1 MTDMSNFNG
10 TSEQFETVDIMDVI
24 DINMRWKQFNETVNN
39 RINGMWNFMLYN
51 QFYDKELLSLK
62 SENTELRRELEDT
75 KSEMFCIR
83 LKNEKLKE
91 QLYGEEKK
99 TKKRKQTD
107 LLSDEFKKV
116 KRFKRSRPE
125 EIESI
130 ALDIFSNLN
139 NINDIINL
147 KNHPRKFDFVANDK
161 FNKLYNIIPALEELN
176 IIIGMD
182 NVKEKIFRSICYFLH
197 DIKTEHTCNE
207 MNHIMIMGPPGVGK
221 TTIAKIMGN
230 IYLRLGFLEN
240 DNFITA
246 TRSDLVAKYLGQTA
260 DKTQKVIDSAL
271 GGVLF
276 IDEVY
281 SLGNKEGRDS
291 FAKECIDTINL
302 NMSRIDRPWLLIV
315 GGYKEDIEESFLAYN
330 KGLERRFTV
339 KLEIKGYDET
349 ELLAILKSFIVQE
362 KWELE
367 DNAITINDIK
377 EHKDNFKY
385 YGGDM
390 RKLFQLAKEN
400 YCVRSMKISLTLDGL
415 HKKLSRDDF
424 QKSIEQITSGKKK
437 EDKTSHL
444 MMYI

>member
-1 MTDMSNFNG
+1 MTTEKLDI
-10 TSEQFETVDIMDVI
+10 VDAIT
-24 DINMRWKQFNETVNN
+24 INVKWREFMEDTNN
-39 RINGMWNFMLYN
+39 RLSGMWNYLLYN
-51 QFYDKELLSLK
+51 QFCEKEIISLKNENNELRKELEDNKSEIFCLRLK
-62 SENTELRRELEDT
+62 SE
-75 KSEMFCIR
+75 
-83 LKNEKLKE
+83 KLKT
-91 QLYGEEKK
+91 QLYGEPNKSI
-99 TKKRKQTD
+99 KKRKATD
-107 LLSDEFKKV
+107 ILSNEYKKI
-116 KRFKRSRPE
+116 KRYRHSTSE
-125 EIESI
+125 EIKIMAKE
-130 ALDIFSNLN
+130 IFNNLN

-147 KNHPRKFDFVANDK
+147 KNHPNKFDFISNDK
-161 FNKLYNIIPALEELN
+161 FKKLYNIIPALEELKE
-176 IIIGMD
+176 IIGMN

-197 DIKTEHTCNE
+197 DINEQSSKNEQSSYNE
-207 MNHIMIMGPPGVGK
+207 MNHIIIMGPPGVGK

-230 IYLRLGFLEN
+230 IYLKLGFLEN

-302 NMSRIDRPWLLIV
+302 NMSRTDRPWLLIV
-315 GGYKEDIEESFLAYN
+315 GGYKEEIEESFLAFN
-330 KGLERRFTV
+330 RGLERRFTV
-339 KLEIKGYDET
+339 KLEINGYTDI
-349 ELLAILKSFIVQE
+349 ELLDILKSFIVQE

-367 DNAITINDIK
+367 EDAINIKDIK
-377 EHKDNFKY
+377 DTKFKY

-400 YCVRSMKISLTLDGL
+400 YCVRSMKTSLTLDGL

-424 QKSIEQITSGKKK
+424 QKSIEYFITSGFNKK
-437 EDKTSHL
+437 EENTSHL

>member
-1 MTDMSNFNG
+1 MANLSNLN
-10 TSEQFETVDIMDVI
+10 EPLETVDIMDMI
-24 DINMRWKQFNETVNN
+24 DINIRWKHFNESVNN
-39 RINGMWNFMLYN
+39 RISGMWNYMIYN
-51 QFYDKELLSLK
+51 QFCDKEIITLK
-62 SENTELRRELEDT
+62 NENHELRKDLEDT
-75 KSEMFCIR
+75 RSEMFCLR
-83 LKNEKLKE
+83 LKNEKLKD

-99 TKKRKQTD
+99 NKKRKQTD

-116 KRFKRSRPE
+116 KRYKRSRE
-125 EIESI
+125 EDIEAMAI
-130 ALDIFSNLN
+130 EIFSNLN

-147 KNHPRKFDFVANDK
+147 KKHPKKFDFIANNK

-176 IIIGMD
+176 LIIGMD
-182 NVKEKIFRSICYFLH
+182 NVKEKVFRSICYFLH
-197 DIKTEHTCNE
+197 DINEHSFKPYNE

-240 DNFITA
+240 DTFITA

-302 NMSRIDRPWLLIV
+302 NMSRTDRPWLLIV

-330 KGLERRFTV
+330 KGLERRFTI
-339 KLEIKGYDET
+339 KLEIKGYNEN
-349 ELLAILKSFIVQE
+349 ELLSILKSFIVQE

-377 EHKDNFKY
+377 DHKDNFKY

-400 YCVRSMKISLTLDGL
+400 YCVRSMKTSLTLNGL

-424 QKSIEQITSGKKK
+424 QKSIENFKTKKV
-437 EDKTSHL
+437 DNTSHL

>member
-1 MTDMSNFNG
+1 MADLSNLN
-10 TSEQFETVDIMDVI
+10 EPLETFDIMEMI
-24 DINMRWKQFNETVNN
+24 DINIRWKHFNESVNN
-39 RINGMWNFMLYN
+39 RISGMWNYMIYN
-51 QFYDKELLSLK
+51 QFCDKEIITLK
-62 SENTELRRELEDT
+62 NDNHELRKDLEDT
-75 KSEMFCIR
+75 KSEMFCLR
-83 LKNEKLKE
+83 LKNEKLKD

-99 TKKRKQTD
+99 TRKRKQTD

-116 KRFKRSRPE
+116 KRYKKSRSE
-125 EIESI
+125 EIEVI
-130 ALDIFSNLN
+130 AIEIFSNLN

-147 KNHPRKFDFVANDK
+147 KNHPKKFDFIANNK

-176 IIIGMD
+176 TIIGMD
-182 NVKEKIFRSICYFLH
+182 NVKEKVFRSICYFLH
-197 DIKTEHTCNE
+197 DINEHSSKPCHE

-240 DNFITA
+240 ETFITA

-302 NMSRIDRPWLLIV
+302 NMSRTDRPWLLIV

-339 KLEIKGYDET
+339 KLEIKGYDEI
-349 ELLAILKSFIVQE
+349 ELLSILKSFIVQE

-367 DNAITINDIK
+367 DNAININDIK
-377 EHKDNFKY
+377 ENKDNFKY

-400 YCVRSMKISLTLDGL
+400 YCVRSMKKSLTLDGL

-424 QKSIEQITSGKKK
+424 QKSIDQMKSNKK
-437 EDKTSHL
+437 ENTSHL

>member
-1 MTDMSNFNG
+1 MANLSDFN
-10 TSEQFETVDIMDVI
+10 ETIDIMDII
-24 DINMRWKQFNETVNN
+24 DINVKWKHFNENVNS
-39 RINGMWNFMLYN
+39 RINNMWNFFIYN
-51 QFYDKELLSLK
+51 QFCEKEIISLK
-62 SENTELRRELEDT
+62 NETHELRKELEDT
-75 KSEMFCIR
+75 KSNVFSLR
-83 LKNEKLKE
+83 LKNETLKNE
-91 QLYGEEKK
+91 LYGSEKK
-99 TKKRKQTD
+99 QKKRKAVD
-107 LLSDEFKKV
+107 LLCDEYKKI
-116 KRFKRSRPE
+116 KRYKKSMPE
-125 EIESI
+125 EIDAMAI
-130 ALDIFSNLN
+130 KIFSNLN

-147 KNHPRKFDFVANDK
+147 KKHPKKFDFITNDK

-176 IIIGMD
+176 TIVGMN

-197 DIKTEHTCNE
+197 DINGAIKNYNE

-240 DNFITA
+240 DTFITA

-276 IDEVY
+276 IDEIY

-302 NMSRIDRPWLLIV
+302 NMSRTDKPWLLIV

-339 KLEIKGYDET
+339 KLEIKGYDDD

-367 DNAITINDIK
+367 DNAININDIK
-377 EHKDNFKY
+377 ENKDYFKY

-390 RKLFQLAKEN
+390 RKIFQLAKEN
-400 YCVRSMKISLTLDGL
+400 YSVRIMKTSLTLDGL

-424 QKSIEQITSGKKK
+424 KKSIQQFIISSFNNKK

>member
-1 MTDMSNFNG
+1 MADMSNFN
-10 TSEQFETVDIMDVI
+10 ETVDIMDVI
-24 DINMRWKQFNETVNN
+24 DINLRWQQFNESVNN
-39 RINGMWNFMLYN
+39 RIMGMWSFMNYN
-51 QFYDKELLSLK
+51 QFCDKELIALK
-62 SENTELRRELEDT
+62 NENTELRKELEDT

-83 LKNEKLKE
+83 LKNEKLKD
-91 QLYGEEKK
+91 QLYGENKSF
-99 TKKRKQTD
+99 KKRKQTD
-107 LLSDEFKKV
+107 LLSDEYKKV
-116 KRFKRSRPE
+116 KRYKRSKQE
-125 EIESI
+125 EIDSMGME
-130 ALDIFSNLN
+130 IFSNLN

-147 KNHPRKFDFVANDK
+147 KNHPKKFDFVGNNK
-161 FNKLYNIIPALEELN
+161 FNKLYNIIPALEELDK
-176 IIIGMD
+176 IIGMN

-197 DIKTEHTCNE
+197 DIKIDGIINE
-207 MNHIMIMGPPGVGK
+207 MNHVMIQGPPGVGK

-302 NMSRIDRPWLLIV
+302 NMSRTDRPWLLIV

-339 KLEIKGYDET
+339 KLEIKGYDEI
-349 ELLAILKSFIVQE
+349 ELLNILKSFIKEE

-367 DNAITINDIK
+367 DNSINVNDIK
-377 EHKDNFKY
+377 ENKDNFKY

-400 YCVRSMKISLTLDGL
+400 YCVRCMKTSLTLDGL

-424 QKSIEQITSGKKK
+424 KKSIEQMKTNKK
-437 EDKTSHL
+437 EENTSHL

>member
-1 MTDMSNFNG
+1 M
-10 TSEQFETVDIMDVI
+10 DII
-24 DINMRWKQFNETVNN
+24 DTTNYNNWKDFINETNN
-39 RINGMWNFMLYN
+39 KLSGMWNFILYN
-51 QFYDKELLSLK
+51 QFCDKETIKLQN
-62 SENTELRRELEDT
+62 ENTELRKELEKCKNDIFNLRL
-75 KSEMFCIR
+75 KSEKF
-83 LKNEKLKE
+83 KNE
-91 QLYGEEKK
+91 LYGNNN
-99 TKKRKQTD
+99 KKRKAVD
-107 LLSDEFKKV
+107 LLSNEFKKV
-116 KRFKRSRPE
+116 KKYKNISADKRNDMMK
-125 EIESI
+125 
-130 ALDIFSNLN
+130 DIFNNLN

-147 KNHPRKFDFVANDK
+147 KNHKYKFDFISNNK
-161 FNKLYNIIPALEELN
+161 FKKLYNIIPSLEELKN
-176 IIIGMD
+176 IIGMN
-182 NVKEKIFRSICYFLH
+182 NVKDKIFRSICYFLH
-197 DIKTEHTCNE
+197 DNINEQNIINE
-207 MNHIMIMGPPGVGK
+207 MNHIIIMGPPGVGK

-230 IYLRLGFLEN
+230 IYLQLGFLEN

-302 NMSRIDRPWLLIV
+302 NMSRTDRPWLLIV
-315 GGYKEDIEESFLAYN
+315 GGYKEEIEESFLSYN

-339 KLEIKGYDET
+339 KLEINGYSDD
-349 ELLAILKSFIVQE
+349 ELLDILKLFIIKE

-367 DNAITINDIK
+367 ENAINVKDIK
-377 EHKDNFKY
+377 NNKFKH

-400 YCVRSMKISLTLDGL
+400 YCVRNMKTSLTLDAV

-424 QKSIEQITSGKKK
+424 QKSIHQFINLGFNK
-437 EDKTSHL
+437 EENTSHL
-444 MMYI
+444 MMYS

>member
-1 MTDMSNFNG
+1 MANLSDFN
-10 TSEQFETVDIMDVI
+10 ENIDILDLI
-24 DINMRWKQFNETVNN
+24 DINVKWKHFTENVNN
-39 RINGMWNFMLYN
+39 RINGMWNYMIYS
-51 QFYDKELLSLK
+51 QFCEKEIISLK
-62 SENTELRRELEDT
+62 NENHELRKDLEDT
-75 KSEMFCIR
+75 KSEIFCVR
-83 LKNEKLKE
+83 LKNEKLKNE
-91 QLYGEEKK
+91 LNGPEKK
-99 TKKRKQTD
+99 QRKRKHTD
-107 LLSDEFKKV
+107 LLCDEYKKV

-125 EIESI
+125 EIETI
-130 ALDIFSNLN
+130 AIEIFSNLN

-147 KNHPRKFDFVANDK
+147 KNHPKKFDFITNDK
-161 FNKLYNIIPALEELN
+161 FNKLYNIIPALEELKK
-176 IIIGMD
+176 IIGMD

-197 DIKTEHTCNE
+197 NINEPSSKGNNNE

-240 DNFITA
+240 ETFITA
-246 TRSDLVAKYLGQTA
+246 TRSDLIAKYLGQTA

-339 KLEIKGYDET
+339 KLEIKGYDEV
-349 ELLAILKSFIVQE
+349 ELLEILKSFITQE

-367 DNAITINDIK
+367 DNAINIKDIK
-377 EHKDNFKY
+377 DNKDNFKY

-400 YCVRSMKISLTLDGL
+400 YSVRIMKTSLTLDRL

-424 QKSIEQITSGKKK
+424 QKSIEQFKSNSKKK
-437 EDKTSHL
+437 DDTSHL

>member
-1 MTDMSNFNG
+1 MANLSEFN
-10 TSEQFETVDIMDVI
+10 ETVDIMNVI
-24 DINMRWKQFNETVNN
+24 DINLRWQQFNDSVNS
-39 RINGMWNFMLYN
+39 RINGMWNYLIYN
-51 QFYDKELLSLK
+51 QFCEKEILSLK
-62 SENTELRRELEDT
+62 NDTHELRKELEDT
-75 KSEMFCIR
+75 KSQVFALR
-83 LKNEKLKE
+83 LKNEKLKNE
-91 QLYGEEKK
+91 LYGEEK
-99 TKKRKQTD
+99 TYSKKRKQYD
-107 LLSDEFKKV
+107 LLADEFKKV

-125 EIESI
+125 EIEQI
-130 ALDIFSNLN
+130 AKDIFSNLN

-147 KNHPRKFDFVANDK
+147 KNHPKKFNFIANDK
-161 FNKLYNIIPALEELN
+161 FNKLYNIIPALEELQN
-176 IIIGMD
+176 IIGMD

-197 DIKTEHTCNE
+197 NINELCSSTLCNE

-260 DKTQKVIDSAL
+260 EKTQKVIDSAL

-302 NMSRIDRPWLLIV
+302 NMSRTDRPWLLIV

-339 KLEIKGYDET
+339 KLEIKGYDEN
-349 ELLAILKSFIVQE
+349 ELFDILKSFILQE

-367 DNAITINDIK
+367 ENAITINDIK
-377 EHKDNFKY
+377 ENKDNFKY

-400 YCVRSMKISLTLDGL
+400 YCVRSMKTSLTLNGI
-415 HKKLSRDDF
+415 HKKLSKDDF
-424 QKSIEQITSGKKK
+424 NKSIEQFKNNSKKT
-437 EDKTSHL
+437 ENTSHL

>member
-1 MTDMSNFNG
+1 MAEFPNFNE
-10 TSEQFETVDIMDVI
+10 SLETVDIMDMI
-24 DINMRWKQFNETVNN
+24 DINVRWKHFNESVNN
-39 RINGMWNFMLYN
+39 RINGMWNYMMYS
-51 QFYDKELLSLK
+51 QFCDKEIITLK
-62 SENTELRRELEDT
+62 NENHELRRDLEDT
-75 KSEMFCIR
+75 KSEMFCLR
-83 LKNEKLKE
+83 LKNEKFKNE
-91 QLYGEEKK
+91 LYGEEKK
-99 TKKRKQTD
+99 VKKRKHTD

-125 EIESI
+125 EIETI
-130 ALDIFSNLN
+130 AIEIFSNLN

-147 KNHPRKFDFVANDK
+147 KNHPKKFDFIANNK
-161 FNKLYNIIPALEELN
+161 FNKLYNIIPALEELTK
-176 IIIGMD
+176 IIGMD
-182 NVKEKIFRSICYFLH
+182 NVKAKIFRSICYFLH
-197 DIKTEHTCNE
+197 DIKTTYSNNE

-302 NMSRIDRPWLLIV
+302 NMSRTDRPWLLIV
-315 GGYKEDIEESFLAYN
+315 GGYKEDIEDSFLAYN

-339 KLEIKGYDET
+339 KLEIKGYDEN

-367 DNAITINDIK
+367 DNAINVNDIK
-377 EHKDNFKY
+377 ENKDNFKY
-385 YGGDM
+385 YGGDI

-400 YCVRSMKISLTLDGL
+400 YCVRSMKTSLTLDGL
-415 HKKLSRDDF
+415 NKKLSRDDF
-424 QKSIEQITSGKKK
+424 KKSIDQFKSVNKK
-437 EDKTSHL
+437 EDNTSHL

>member
-1 MTDMSNFNG
+1 MTDLNG
-10 TSEQFETVDIMDVI
+10 SMDILDII
-24 DINMRWKQFNETVNN
+24 DINVKWKNFNDNVNN
-39 RINGMWNFMLYN
+39 RINGMWNYMIYN
-51 QFYDKELLSLK
+51 QFCEKEIVTLK
-62 SENTELRRELEDT
+62 NENNTLRKDLEDC
-75 KSEMFCIR
+75 KSDIFNLR
-83 LKNEKLKE
+83 FKNEKLKNE
-91 QLYGEEKK
+91 LNGDKK
-99 TKKRKQTD
+99 IVRKRKQTD
-107 LLSDEFKKV
+107 LLSEEFKKV
-116 KRFKRSRPE
+116 KRYKKSELE
-125 EIESI
+125 EVKDIAIE
-130 ALDIFSNLN
+130 IFGNLN

-147 KNHPRKFDFVANDK
+147 KHYPKRFDFITNNK

-176 IIIGMD
+176 VIIGMD

-197 DIKTEHTCNE
+197 DINEKNSNNNE

-221 TTIAKIMGN
+221 TTVAKIMGN
-230 IYLRLGFLEN
+230 IYLKLGFLEN

-246 TRSDLVAKYLGQTA
+246 TRSDLIAKYLGQTA

-302 NMSRIDRPWLLIV
+302 NMSRTDKPWLLIV
-315 GGYKEDIEESFLAYN
+315 GGYKEEIENSFLAFN
-330 KGLERRFTV
+330 KGLERRFTI
-339 KLEIKGYDET
+339 KLEINGYNDD
-349 ELLAILKSFIVQE
+349 ELLAILKSFIIQE

-367 DNAITINDIK
+367 DNAINVKDINKDI
-377 EHKDNFKY
+377 FKY

-400 YCVRSMKISLTLDGL
+400 YCVRIMKTSLTLDGL

-424 QKSIEQITSGKKK
+424 QKSIEQFKSANKK
-437 EDKTSHL
+437 EDNTSHL

>member
-1 MTDMSNFNG
+1 MN
-10 TSEQFETVDIMDVI
+10 II
-24 DINMRWKQFNETVNN
+24 
-39 RINGMWNFMLYN
+39 
-51 QFYDKELLSLK
+51 
-62 SENTELRRELEDT
+62 
-75 KSEMFCIR
+75 
-83 LKNEKLKE
+83 
-91 QLYGEEKK
+91 
-99 TKKRKQTD
+99 
-107 LLSDEFKKV
+107 DEFD
-116 KRFKRSRPE
+116 SHHNYLQ
-125 EIESI
+125 SM
-130 ALDIFSNLN
+130 
-139 NINDIINL
+139 
-147 KNHPRKFDFVANDK
+147 
-161 FNKLYNIIPALEELN
+161 FN
-176 IIIGMD
+176 

-197 DIKTEHTCNE
+197 DINGTTKLCNE

-221 TTIAKIMGN
+221 TTVAKIMGN

-240 DNFITA
+240 ETFITA

-302 NMSRIDRPWLLIV
+302 NMSRTDRPWLLIV
-315 GGYKEDIEESFLAYN
+315 GGYKEDIEDSFLSYN

-339 KLEIKGYDET
+339 KLEIKGYDEI
-349 ELLAILKSFIVQE
+349 ELLSILKSFIVQE

-367 DNAITINDIK
+367 DNAINIKDIK
-377 EHKDNFKY
+377 DNKDNFKY

-390 RKLFQLAKEN
+390 RKVFQLAKEN
-400 YCVRSMKISLTLDGL
+400 YSVRCMKTSLTLDGL

-424 QKSIEQITSGKKK
+424 QKSIEQFKSNSKKK
-437 EDKTSHL
+437 DDTSHL

>member
-1 MTDMSNFNG
+1 MDNQ
-10 TSEQFETVDIMDVI
+10 SENLDLLDT
-24 DINMRWKQFNETVNN
+24 INLNIRWKEHVDNTTT
-39 RINGMWNFMLYN
+39 RISNMWSYLLYN
-51 QFYDKELLSLK
+51 QFCEKEL
-62 SENTELRRELEDT
+62 NTLQNDNNELRKELEDS
-75 KSEMFCIR
+75 KNNMFNLR
-83 LKNEKLKE
+83 LKNEKLKI
-91 QLYGEEKK
+91 QLYGENKPIR
-99 TKKRKQTD
+99 KRKATD
-107 LLSDEFKKV
+107 LLADEFKKV
-116 KRFKRSRPE
+116 KKYKRSSQE
-125 EIESI
+125 DIDKMAME
-130 ALDIFSNLN
+130 IFSNLN
-139 NINDIINL
+139 NIDDIINF
-147 KNHPRKFDFVANDK
+147 KNHPNKFDFIVNDK
-161 FNKLYNIIPALEELN
+161 FRKLYNIIPALEELN
-176 IIIGMD
+176 NIIGMK

-197 DIKTEHTCNE
+197 DINTEHSRNE

-230 IYLRLGFLEN
+230 IYLKLGFLEN

-315 GGYKEDIEESFLAYN
+315 GGYKEDIEDSFLAYN

-339 KLEIKGYDET
+339 RLEINSYDES
-349 ELLAILKSFIVQE
+349 ELLEILKSFITQE

-367 DNAITINDIK
+367 DNAINIKDIK
-377 EHKDNFKY
+377 DNKENFKY
-385 YGGDM
+385 FGGDM

-400 YCVRSMKISLTLDGL
+400 YCVRCMKTSLTLDGL

-424 QKSIEQITSGKKK
+424 KKSIEHFISKKK
-437 EDKTSHL
+437 EENTSHL

>member
-1 MTDMSNFNG
+1 MADMSNLN
-10 TSEQFETVDIMDVI
+10 EQLETVDIMDVI
-24 DINMRWKQFNETVNN
+24 DINLRWKHFNESVNT
-39 RINGMWNFMLYN
+39 RINGMWNFIIYN
-51 QFYDKELLSLK
+51 QFCEKEIISLK
-62 SENTELRRELEDT
+62 NENHELRKDLEDT
-75 KSEMFCIR
+75 KSEMFCLR
-83 LKNEKLKE
+83 LKNEKLKDE
-91 QLYGEEKK
+91 LYKDENKP
-99 TKKRKQTD
+99 KKRKHSD
-107 LLSDEFKKV
+107 LLADEYKKV
-116 KRFKRSRPE
+116 KRYKRSRPE
-125 EIESI
+125 DIEIISMQ
-130 ALDIFSNLN
+130 IFGNLN
-139 NINDIINL
+139 NIIDIINL
-147 KNHPRKFDFVANDK
+147 KNHPKKFDFIANDK

-176 IIIGMD
+176 NIIGMD

-197 DIKTEHTCNE
+197 DIKTQGTAYNE
-207 MNHIMIMGPPGVGK
+207 MNHIMIQGPPGVGK
-221 TTIAKIMGN
+221 TTIAKIMSN

-302 NMSRIDRPWLLIV
+302 NMSRTDRPWLLIV

-339 KLEIKGYDET
+339 KLEIKGYDEN
-349 ELLAILKSFIVQE
+349 ELLSILKSFIVQE
-362 KWELE
+362 KWELD
-367 DNAITINDIK
+367 DNAITIDDIK
-377 EHKDNFKY
+377 ENKEHFKY

-400 YCVRSMKISLTLDGL
+400 YCVRCMKTSLTLDRL
-415 HKKLSRDDF
+415 HKKLSKDDF
-424 QKSIEQITSGKKK
+424 IKSMEQMKSNNKK

>member
-1 MTDMSNFNG
+1 MTDLN
-10 TSEQFETVDIMDVI
+10 ETVDILDLI
-24 DINMRWKQFNETVNN
+24 DINVKWKHFNDNVNN
-39 RINGMWNFMLYN
+39 RINGMWNYIVYN
-51 QFYDKELLSLK
+51 QFCEKEILSLK
-62 SENTELRRELEDT
+62 NENNELRRELEDS
-75 KSEMFCIR
+75 KSDIFNLR
-83 LKNEKLKE
+83 VKNEKLKSE
-91 QLYGEEKK
+91 LNGDNKIVR
-99 TKKRKQTD
+99 KRKHVD
-107 LLSDEFKKV
+107 LLSDEYKKV
-116 KRFKRSRPE
+116 RRYKKSEPE
-125 EIESI
+125 EFKSI
-130 ALDIFSNLN
+130 AIDIFSNLN

-147 KNHPRKFDFVANDK
+147 KNHPKKFDFIGNNK

-176 IIIGMD
+176 TIIGMN

-197 DIKTEHTCNE
+197 DINEKCSQNNNE

-221 TTIAKIMGN
+221 TTVAKIMAN

-240 DNFITA
+240 DTFITA

-315 GGYKEDIEESFLAYN
+315 GGYKEDIEDSFLAYN

-339 KLEIKGYDET
+339 KLEIKGYDDE
-349 ELLAILKSFIVQE
+349 ELLAILKSFVVQE

-367 DNAITINDIK
+367 NDAINVNDININ
-377 EHKDNFKY
+377 KDNFKY

-400 YCVRSMKISLTLDGL
+400 YCVRIMKISLTLDGL

-424 QKSIEQITSGKKK
+424 QKSIQQFKSASKK
-437 EDKTSHL
+437 DNISHL

>member
-1 MTDMSNFNG
+1 MANLSDFNG
-10 TSEQFETVDIMDVI
+10 NLETLDIMDII
-24 DINMRWKQFNETVNN
+24 DINVKWKHFTENVNS
-39 RINGMWNFMLYN
+39 RINGMWNFMVYN
-51 QFYDKELLSLK
+51 QFCEKEIISLK
-62 SENTELRRELEDT
+62 NENHELRKDLEDT

-83 LKNEKLKE
+83 LKNEKLKNE
-91 QLYGEEKK
+91 LYGPEKK
-99 TKKRKQTD
+99 TKKRKHTD
-107 LLSDEFKKV
+107 LLCDEYKKV
-116 KRFKRSRPE
+116 KRYKTSGPE
-125 EIESI
+125 EIKKMAIE
-130 ALDIFSNLN
+130 LFSNLN

-147 KNHPRKFDFVANDK
+147 KNHPKKFDFITNDK

-176 IIIGMD
+176 TIIGMD

-197 DIKTEHTCNE
+197 DINEKSSQGNNNE

-221 TTIAKIMGN
+221 TTVAKIMGN
-230 IYLRLGFLEN
+230 IYLKLGFLEN
-240 DNFITA
+240 DTFITA
-246 TRSDLVAKYLGQTA
+246 TRSDLIAKYLGQTA

-302 NMSRIDRPWLLIV
+302 NMSRTDRPWLLIV

-339 KLEIKGYDET
+339 KLEIKGYDEI
-349 ELLAILKSFIVQE
+349 ELLSILKSFITQE

-367 DNAITINDIK
+367 DNAINIKDIK
-377 EHKDNFKY
+377 DNKDNFKY

-390 RKLFQLAKEN
+390 RKVFQLAKEN
-400 YCVRSMKISLTLDGL
+400 YSVRCMKTSLTLDGL

-424 QKSIEQITSGKKK
+424 QKSIEQFKSNSKKK
-437 EDKTSHL
+437 DDTSHL

>member
-1 MTDMSNFNG
+1 MTDMSNFN
-10 TSEQFETVDIMDVI
+10 EPLETVDVMDMI
-24 DINMRWKQFNETVNN
+24 DINIRWKHFNDSVNN
-39 RINGMWNFMLYN
+39 RINGMWNYMIYN
-51 QFYDKELLSLK
+51 QFCDKEIVSLK
-62 SENTELRRELEDT
+62 NENHELRRDLEDT
-75 KSEMFCIR
+75 KSELFCLR
-83 LKNEKLKE
+83 LKNEKLKD
-91 QLYGEEKK
+91 QLYGEDKK
-99 TKKRKQTD
+99 QKKRKETD
-107 LLSDEFKKV
+107 LLADEFKKV
-116 KRFKRSRPE
+116 KRFKRSRQE
-125 EIESI
+125 DINTM
-130 ALDIFSNLN
+130 AMDIFSNLN

-147 KNHPRKFDFVANDK
+147 KNHPKKFDFIANNK

-176 IIIGMD
+176 LIIGMD
-182 NVKEKIFRSICYFLH
+182 NVKDKIFRSICYFLH
-197 DIKTEHTCNE
+197 DIKPDSNDNKQCHE

-240 DNFITA
+240 DTFITA

-260 DKTQKVIDSAL
+260 EKTQKVIDSAL

-339 KLEIKGYDET
+339 KLEIKGYDEN
-349 ELLAILKSFIVQE
+349 ELLSILKSFIVQE

-367 DNAITINDIK
+367 DNAITISDIK
-377 EHKDNFKY
+377 ENKDSFKY

-390 RKLFQLAKEN
+390 RKLLCKKYEN
-400 YCVRSMKISLTLDGL
+400 IINIKWIA
-415 HKKLSRDDF
+415 
-424 QKSIEQITSGKKK
+424 
-437 EDKTSHL
+437 
-444 MMYI
+444 